1 MSHVYIAYTGGT
13 IGMAQTADGYAPVP
27 GYLAEQLAAMPEL
40 RSAQMPDVTVHEYDT
55 LLDSANMTPAN
66 WYQIAQDIAD
76 NYDRYDGFV
85 VLHGTDTMA
94 YTASALP
101 FMLDGLAKPVVVT
114 GSQIPLFEVRSD
126 GRHNLINSLLIAGGQ
141 PIPEVCLCFGDRLL
155 RGCRSQKVEAD
166 GLSAFSSPNFPP
178 LGRFGI
184 DIEIAWDLVRP
195 SPDDPLN
202 VRAIINP
209 PVAVLRLFPGIT
221 ADLLRTVLQPPLR
234 GLVLETYGVG
244 NGPER
249 DADFI
254 AALAEA
260 TARGLVVVACTQ
272 CVRGRV
278 DLSAYQA
285 GSALARAGVVGGGDM
300 TTEAALAKLF
310 YLFSRGFD
318 SDAIRAHLQLDLRGE
333 LTPSGV

>member
-1 MSHVYIAYTGGT
+1 MSRVYIAYTGGT
-13 IGMAQTADGYAPVP
+13 IGMARTASGYAPVP
-27 GYLAEQLAAMPEL
+27 GFLAEQLAALPEL
-40 RSAQMPDVTVHEYDT
+40 RSPQMPDVTVHEYET

-66 WYQIAQDIAD
+66 WYQIAQDIAAH
-76 NYDRYDGFV
+76 YDEYDGFV

-94 YTASALP
+94 YTSSALP
-101 FMLDGLAKPVVVT
+101 FMLEGLRKPVIVT
-114 GSQIPLFEVRSD
+114 GSQIPLCEIRSD
-126 GRHNLINSLLIAGGQ
+126 GRQNLINSLLVAGSHD
-141 PIPEVCLCFGDRLL
+141 IPEVCLCFGDKLL

-184 DIEIAWDLVRP
+184 GIDIARELLRPPQQGDLR
-195 SPDDPLN
+195 
-202 VRAIINP
+202 VRAIVNP

-221 ADLLRTVLQPPLR
+221 AGLLRTVLQPPLR

-249 DADFI
+249 DSEFI

-260 TARGLVVVACTQ
+260 AARGLVIVACTQ
-272 CVRGRV
+272 CVRGTV
-278 DLSAYQA
+278 DLNAYRA
-285 GSALARAGVVGGGDM
+285 GSALAQAGVISGGDM

-310 YLFSRGFD
+310 YLYSRDFD
-318 SDAIRAHLQLDLRGE
+318 AETIRAQMQLDLRGE
-333 LTPSGV
+333 LTI